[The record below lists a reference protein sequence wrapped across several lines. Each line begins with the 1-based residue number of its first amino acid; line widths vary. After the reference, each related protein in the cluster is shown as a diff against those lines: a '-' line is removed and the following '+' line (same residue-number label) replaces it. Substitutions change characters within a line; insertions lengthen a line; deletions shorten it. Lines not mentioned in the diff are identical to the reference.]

1 MKDKSNTK
9 NLSDWGNI
17 VIGCGL
23 LITISILGYQFYHS
37 FGNGEWLPI
46 PLYKPLQYL
55 GISFDKLLDLE
66 WQAMQKMIFWIL
78 EQPLAGVIGVSS
90 LVIGWLMTMKN

>member
-1 MKDKSNTK
+1 MEDDSKTK
-9 NLSDWGNI
+9 KLSDWGFA

-23 LITISILGYQFYHS
+23 LITISILGYQIYHWYK
-37 FGNGEWLPI
+37 NGEWLPL
-46 PLYKPLQYL
+46 PLYKPLQYVGIRFEGIL
-55 GISFDKLLDLE
+55 GLE
-66 WQAMQKMIFWIL
+66 WEAMKKVIFWVL

>member
-1 MKDKSNTK
+1 MGNNTK
-9 NLSDWGNI
+9 ENRLSDCGYV

-23 LITISILGYQFYHS
+23 FITISIFGYQFYHWL
-37 FGNGEWLPI
+37 GNGEWLPI

-55 GISFDKLLDLE
+55 GVSFDGLLDLE
-66 WQAMQKMIFWIL
+66 WKAMQKLIFWIL